1 MSGWFIEIW
10 QINCSPFEFGKPDDK
25 YNWKYHF
32 DLGSEDLG
40 PSYGPQTERKVI
52 GTHFTIFINIFHF
65 WRTRIDI

>member
-40 PSYGPQTERKVI
+40 PSYGPQTDLLNEREK
-52 GTHFTIFINIFHF
+52 
-65 WRTRIDI
+65 